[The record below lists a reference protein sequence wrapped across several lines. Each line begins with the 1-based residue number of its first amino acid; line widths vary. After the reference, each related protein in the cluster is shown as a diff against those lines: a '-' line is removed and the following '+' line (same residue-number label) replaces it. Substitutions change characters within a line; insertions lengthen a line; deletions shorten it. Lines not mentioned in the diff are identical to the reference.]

1 MDYEQKYLKYKQKY
15 LKMLNDQKGGE
26 PFLSDIATALA
37 HLWLFLKN
45 RRELTRFYRRQ
56 LPIPIPLPIPLQNII
71 LTPKHRVGLIPKSGL
86 SVLLVRRLFHSRSY
100 DGLQFNRQLMGR
112 ILSRIL
118 VVKPIAPPPCVT
130 TIRLLESPTFLALHP
145 HLPIIVSGGK
155 WQNGVLWDFSIQPPV
170 HNQIAI
176 LNGLAGNRVSRDPS
190 NGFSRDPSQRVVIPG
205 LVSAAAF
212 HPRAPFLTTSSSDHE
227 LKIWNCSNPHRPL
240 LLEEG
245 AGRGHNRTVT
255 SIAFHSD
262 PAFPFMASCSRDRT
276 VKLWNCSDPSKHTFT
291 ATIPKGAAYVL
302 SVAFHPNPAFP
313 ILASATGNNVIF
325 YNCSNPRSPVNMGNL
340 TDDTRVIFV
349 AFHPNPILHLLATV
363 SDDSTV
369 KLWDCR
375 NIQTQPPNCV
385 ATIGRINVPV
395 IDDNFHPTLPIA
407 FHPTLPILAICS
419 GSNIQLFNCLDPLNP
434 TVVATLSGHTQ
445 DVTFVAFHPSLPRL
459 VTGSADGYLKIWN
472 L

>member
-45 RRELTRFYRRQ
+45 RRELARFYHARQLQ
-56 LPIPIPLPIPLQNII
+56 LPIPIPLENIL
-71 LTPKHRVGLIPKSGL
+71 LTRRHRLHLIPKSGL
-86 SVLLVRRLFHSRSY
+86 SVILVRRLFHSISY

-118 VVKPIAPPPCVT
+118 VVKPIVPPPCVT
-130 TIRLLESPTFLALHP
+130 TIGLLDIPRFLALHP
-145 HLPIIVSGGK
+145 RSPIIASGD
-155 WQNGVLWDFSIQPPV
+155 QHHNGALWDFSIPPPGR
-170 HNQIAI
+170 NQIAI
-176 LNGLAGNRVSRDPS
+176 LRGLDGNRVSRDP
-190 NGFSRDPSQRVVIPG
+190 FSRDRRQPVVIPG

-212 HPRAPFLTTSSSDHE
+212 HPRAPFLTTCSFDNE
-227 LKIWNCSNPHRPL
+227 LKIWDCSNPRGPVL
-240 LLEEG
+240 VG
-245 AGRGHNRTVT
+245 AGVGHNRTVT
-255 SIAFHSD
+255 SIAFHPD
-262 PAFPFMASCSRDRT
+262 PVFPFMASCSRDKT
-276 VKLWNCSDPSKHTFT
+276 VKLWNCSNPSEHTFT
-291 ATIPKGAAYVL
+291 ATIPRGADHVL

-325 YNCSNPRSPVNMGNL
+325 YNCSNPKSPLNMGNL
-340 TDDTRVIFV
+340 TDATRVIFV

-375 NIQTQPPNCV
+375 NIRTQAPNCV

-395 IDDNFHPTLPIA
+395 IDGNFHPTLPIA

-459 VTGSADGYLKIWN
+459 VTGSADGTLKIWN

>member
-37 HLWLFLKN
+37 YLWLFLKN
-45 RRELTRFYRRQ
+45 RREFARFYQRQ
-56 LPIPIPLPIPLQNII
+56 LPIPIPIPLQNII
-71 LTPKHRVGLIPKSGL
+71 LTPRHRVHLIPKSGL

-112 ILSRIL
+112 VLSRIL

-130 TIRLLESPTFLALHP
+130 TITLPESPTFLALHP
-145 HLPIIVSGGK
+145 RRPVIVSGDK

-170 HNQIAI
+170 RNQIAI
-176 LNGLAGNRVSRDPS
+176 LRGLDGDRVRRDPFTRDP
-190 NGFSRDPSQRVVIPG
+190 FSRDRRQPVVIPG

-212 HPRAPFLTTSSSDHE
+212 HPGAPFLTTSSSDHH
-227 LKIWNCSNPHRPL
+227 LKIWNCSNPNTPL

-245 AGRGHNRTVT
+245 AGVGHNRTVT

-262 PAFPFMASCSRDRT
+262 PGFPFMASGSYDRT
-276 VKLWNCSDPSKHTFT
+276 VKLWNCLDPSKHTFT
-291 ATIPKGAAYVL
+291 ATIPKGADHVL
-302 SVAFHPNPAFP
+302 SVAFHPREP

-325 YNCSNPRSPVNMGNL
+325 HDCSNPKSPVNMGNL
-340 TDDTRVIFV
+340 TDATRVIFV

-375 NIQTQPPNCV
+375 NIQTQAPNCV
-385 ATIGRINVPV
+385 ATIEQINVPV
-395 IDDNFHPTLPIA
+395 NDGNFHPTLPIA

-419 GSNIQLFNCLDPLNP
+419 GSNVKLLNCLNP
-434 TVVATLSGHTQ
+434 QSPTLVTTLSGHYQ
-445 DVTFVAFHPSLPRL
+445 DVVFVAFHPSLPRL
-459 VTGSADGYLKIWN
+459 VTGEADGYLKIWN